1 MMKCSSGLS
10 ISAGRNSQKGLVL
23 ILTLILLVAMTLGAI
38 ALIRSVDTGNLV
50 AGNLAF
56 QQSTVSSA
64 DAAVEDAVTWLQSN
78 STSLDSDRGTWYIA
92 TVTGQNPSA
101 GQTWESFWNSS
112 LDSKAYQLYSTTAP
126 DSAGNTVK
134 YVIHRQCSYAL
145 PPTQGGN
152 CAASPS
158 TTTATGNEEEAG
170 QVQLTGTS
178 SIFYRITIKVGGPRN
193 TASYIQVVVSL

>member
-1 MMKCSSGLS
+1 MMKCYSGLP
-10 ISAGRNSQKGLVL
+10 ISKGINRQKGVVL
-23 ILTLILLVAMTLGAI
+23 ILTLILLVVMTLGAI

-56 QQSTVSSA
+56 QQSTTSSA
-64 DAAVEDAVTWLQSN
+64 DAAIEDAVAWLQAN
-78 STSLDSDRGTWYIA
+78 SSSLDNDQNTRYRA
-92 TVTGQNPSA
+92 TVANQNPAA

-112 LDSKAYQLYSTTAP
+112 LDLIAFQLYSSGSP
-126 DSAGNTVK
+126 DTAGNTVK

-145 PPTQGGN
+145 SPTQGGN

-178 SIFYRITIKVGGPRN
+178 SVFYRITIKVGGPRN
-193 TASYIQVVVSL
+193 TASYIQAVVSL